1 MRGRPTFA
9 CYLLPNPRVTTAPR
23 QHFQKRKAGLL
34 LKRVA
39 AFAVLILALAG
50 LLWAAGLIRFAGSGS
65 GAAGNAAAPGIVG
78 PAEVPPVVTTGPSN
92 IDLARLE
99 ARIGRLMQEE
109 AMVGLAVG
117 VVENGQIRFV
127 RGFGVTASG
136 GSDAVSENT
145 VFRWASLSKGVAA
158 DMVALLASRGQ
169 LSLMDPVNRY
179 STSLRLPGGNE
190 ARATLNDLL
199 SHRLGIHGHAH
210 DARLEGGEDPRY
222 LRGLIAFLPQQCSPG
237 QCHSYQNVAYD
248 AATEVVERLTGKSF
262 EQALKENFF
271 QPLGMSNASA
281 SKQGLMSAAS
291 WARPHRGGRGS
302 RPEEVLEPYYRV
314 PSAGGVN
321 GSIMDLTLWM
331 RAQMGLT
338 PQVLPPDALAAV
350 QTPRVNTPG
359 ETRRRRKFLERTPSS
374 AYGLGW
380 RVFNYAGNKVV
391 GHHGGVRGYRSLI
404 LFDPARK
411 SGVVALW
418 NSGTSRPNGL
428 EYEVM
433 DMLYGLPF
441 RDWLELDSR
450 GAASPAPQVEEAEAA
465 EGAEAAP
472 APAAGRARP
481 DRR

>member
-1 MRGRPTFA
+1 
-9 CYLLPNPRVTTAPR
+9 VS
-23 QHFQKRKAGLL
+23 GLL

-39 AFAVLILALAG
+39 AVAVMILLLGG
-50 LLWAAGLIRFAGSGS
+50 LLWASGLVRFARSGDP
-65 GAAGNAAAPGIVG
+65 AAPQAGAPAISG
-78 PAEVPPVVTTGPSN
+78 PAEVPPVVTSGPSN
-92 IDLARLE
+92 IDFARLE
-99 ARIGRLMQEE
+99 ARIGQLMGED

-117 VVENGQIRFV
+117 IVENGQIRFV
-127 RGFGVTASG
+127 RGFGQTASQG
-136 GSDAVSENT
+136 GEPVQVGT

-158 DMVALLASRGQ
+158 DMVAVLAARGQ
-169 LSLMDPVNRY
+169 LSLTDPVNRY
-179 STSLRLPGGNE
+179 SSTLRLPGGNE
-190 ARATLNDLL
+190 ARATLSDLL

-222 LRGLIAFLPQQCSPG
+222 LRGLIASLPQQCSPG

-248 AATEVVERLTGKSF
+248 AATDVIERVTGKSF
-262 EQALKENFF
+262 EEALRENFF

-281 SKQGLMSAAS
+281 SRQGLVSAQS

-331 RAQMGLT
+331 RAQMGLA
-338 PQVLPPDALAAV
+338 PQVLPEEALTQV
-350 QTPRVNTPG
+350 QTPRISTPG
-359 ETRRRRKFLERTPSS
+359 ETRRRRKFLERTPTS
-374 AYGLGW
+374 AYALGW
-380 RVFNYAGNKVV
+380 RVFSYAGNKVV

-404 LFDPARK
+404 LFDPVRK

-433 DMLYGLPF
+433 DMIYGLPF
-441 RDWLELDSR
+441 RDWLQLDGGSP
-450 GAASPAPQVEEAEAA
+450 GAPAPEPEENEAEATPQ
-465 EGAEAAP
+465 GQ
-472 APAAGRARP
+472 AGRRRP
-481 DRR
+481 